1 MLAAG
6 EAVLP
11 DKVEVWWGDR
21 CEAYVTPV
29 AGDEVGVAI
38 LWEGRKAGFDEL
50 LAGFP
55 RLAAALAGRPVRS
68 RDRGAGPLRQRVRGV
83 VRGNLALA
91 GDASGYVDAIT
102 GEGLSLA
109 FRQAE
114 ALAAALAAGDL
125 RRYAAAHRRAARLPD
140 AMTRVLLFAEAR
152 PGLRRRTVRA
162 LAADPALFSRL
173 LDLHVRALPPA
184 AHSWTTA
191 ARLLRGLVRA

>member
-1 MLAAG
+1 
-6 EAVLP
+6 
-11 DKVEVWWGDR
+11 
-21 CEAYVTPV
+21 
-29 AGDEVGVAI
+29 
-38 LWEGRKAGFDEL
+38 
-50 LAGFP
+50 
-55 RLAAALAGRPVRS
+55 
-68 RDRGAGPLRQRVRGV
+68 VRGV

-109 FRQAE
+109 FQQAE

-140 AMTRVLLFAEAR
+140 AMTRLLLFAEAR

-173 LDLHVRALPPA
+173 LAIHARQLPPTA
-184 AHSWTTA
+184 FGPASA
-191 ARLLRGLVRA
+191 ARLAWRLARA